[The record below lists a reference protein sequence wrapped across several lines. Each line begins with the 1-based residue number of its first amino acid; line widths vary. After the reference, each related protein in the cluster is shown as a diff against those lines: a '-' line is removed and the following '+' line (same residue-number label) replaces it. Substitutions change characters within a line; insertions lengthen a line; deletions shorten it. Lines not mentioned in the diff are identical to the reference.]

1 MPGIIGPAIG
11 GLLGGAMSD
20 GGGGQSVSKEP
31 WADAAPW
38 LRENLRTGQQLQNY
52 YQQNPFNSIQQT
64 SMQNMLGDIDNFRS
78 NINPGLMDFANR
90 LMNTNYSRSGGPG
103 RGGYGGYGGYGGGM
117 GGMQGGGGMMG
128 PAGYAGPAS
137 GGGMGG
143 LFDAQMAARGA
154 PRESMGDIDQFIAS
168 ATGTLGPGAML
179 AAGMQNQS
187 GGKGRGGPFSAPVGQ
202 AYGLLDWAELN
213 PFTAANGIKPEE
225 KPSEEELE
233 AERRKKEE
241 EDAIRR
247 YMESERGGAGA

>member
-1 MPGIIGPAIG
+1 MDLFGLAGGILG
-11 GLLGGAMSD
+11 GLLGGGDD
-20 GGGGQSVSKEP
+20 GGQQVSKDP
-31 WADAAPW
+31 WAPAAPW

-103 RGGYGGYGGYGGGM
+103 RGGYGGGM

-168 ATGTLGPGAML
+168 ATGTLGPGALL

-187 GGKGRGGPFSAPVGQ
+187 GAKGRGGPFSAPVGQ

-225 KPSEEELE
+225 KPSEEELD

-247 YMESERGGAGA
+247 YMESERGSAGA